1 MSARNTDAPLGGLR
15 ARIPG
20 LASGA
25 AALFAALAA
34 VARPEPEIRPSAWA
48 AKFRYVAAESQSPL
62 PGWWKNETAPYL
74 VEVMDAC
81 EVANGIRR
89 VILTGGN
96 QFGKTDAILNS
107 IFHACD
113 TSPRPFL
120 VLLPSLAEADAWSSL
135 KWDPNILKMMEE
147 TPRLAGVFYRHK
159 SRSNEGSTKEI
170 KRFRGGRVEFAT
182 AAASKGLQLR
192 SVACV
197 VADEVDQFD
206 TNEEGKVGVGGDPIV
221 AAEGRMNAYGDD
233 RKTILASTPGFEGSS
248 RIWAEWLASDMRKW
262 FTPCPHCDDFHVL
275 DFETFGLTEGRPS
288 FSCPSCGGVIEQS
301 HRREM
306 NARGVWLPIFEHAE
320 PAESDTSPEAEAAR
334 AARVRNPAPPKIVP
348 RADIDRWRARDCE
361 GRATGFHLWQAQ
373 SNLSSWAVIWEAW
386 DALQKKTATPG
397 ADIEF
402 SQKILGLPFAR
413 KVDRPDHEKLWEAR
427 GVMYPSVKIGVPEW
441 AGLVTGAIDVQ
452 HNRLEWAVYAWGRGG
467 VGVRIGFGVI
477 PKSPLTWSTWSEDA
491 DRLVRSKF
499 SGPNFRERG
508 TDYWLVDSGGNAT
521 NEVYAFCMGRHRSEA
536 PVLPIKG
543 DGKPDAPAFR
553 KGSMVN
559 VWRDKRVVGKV
570 QLWLVGVHQLKGRI
584 YEGLHLGALSA
595 ETKKFE
601 PRSLHFPRE
610 MSKEEFGQLTA
621 ETLKRPKGGGAGRWE
636 KVSAGGAN
644 EQLDM
649 GVYALAG
656 AINAQMDGMNGD
668 AWTALL
674 SARAPDKVKADL
686 TPIELAALPDDDP
699 VKIAASAPKAEA
711 PAAEGT
717 EADGVTESD
726 LAALEALGR
735 QWGDA

>member
-1 MSARNTDAPLGGLR
+1 MSARNPDSPLGGLR

-20 LASGA
+20 LALGA
-25 AALFAALAA
+25 AAVFAALATA
-34 VARPEPEIRPSAWA
+34 AQAEPDIRPAEWA
-48 AKFRYVAAESQSPL
+48 AKYRYVAAESQSPQ

-81 EVANGIRR
+81 EIGNGIRR
-89 VILTGGN
+89 VVITGGN

-113 TSPRPFL
+113 TSPRPYL
-120 VLLPSLAEADAWSSL
+120 VLLPSLTEADAWSSL
-135 KWDPNILKMMEE
+135 KWDPNITKMLEE
-147 TPRLAGVFYRHK
+147 TPRLARVFYRHK
-159 SRSNEGSTKEI
+159 SRSNEGSTNNI

-206 TNEEGKVGVGGDPIV
+206 TGEEGRVGVGGDPIV
-221 AAEGRMNAYGDD
+221 AAENRMNAFGDD

-248 RIWAEWLASDMRKW
+248 RIWSEWLLSDMRKW

-306 NARGVWLPIFEHAE
+306 NARGLWLPTFEHAE
-320 PAESDTSPEAEAAR
+320 PTEADTSPEAEAAR
-334 AARVRNPAPPKIVP
+334 AARLRNPAPPKIVP
-348 RADIDRWRARDCE
+348 RADIERWRNRDCE
-361 GRATGFHLWQAQ
+361 GRPRGYHLWQAQ
-373 SNLSSWAVIWEAW
+373 SNLSSWAVIWDAW
-386 DALQKKTATPG
+386 DALQKGVATPG

-413 KVDRPDHEKLWEAR
+413 KVDRPNHEKLWEAR

-467 VGVRIGFGVI
+467 VGARIAFGVI
-477 PKSPLTWSTWSEDA
+477 PKNPLTWSTWSEDA
-491 DRLVRSKF
+491 DRLVRMQF
-499 SGPNFRERG
+499 EGPNYRARVA
-508 TDYWLVDSGGNAT
+508 DYWLVDSGGNAT
-521 NEVYAFCMGRHRSEA
+521 NEVYAFCYGRNRSDA
-536 PVLPIKG
+536 PVLAIKG
-543 DGKPDAPAFR
+543 DSHDKGDAPAIR
-553 KGSMVN
+553 RGSMVN
-559 VWRDKRVVGKV
+559 VWRDKRIVAKV
-570 QLWLVGVHQLKGRI
+570 QLWIVGPHGLKSRV
-584 YEGLHLGALSA
+584 YEGLQLGALSA
-595 ETKKFE
+595 ETKRFE
-601 PRSLHFPRE
+601 ARSLHFPRE

-621 ETLKRPKGGGAGRWE
+621 EHLKRPKSGGKGRWE
-636 KVSAGGAN
+636 KVSAGAAN
-644 EQLDM
+644 EQLDLA
-649 GVYALAG
+649 VYCLAG
-656 AINAQMDGMNGD
+656 AINAMMDNMNGD

-674 SARAPDKVKADL
+674 SARAPDKVKATL
-686 TPIELAALPDDDP
+686 TPLELLALPDDDP
-699 VKIAASAPKAEA
+699 VKIAAAAPKAEA
-711 PAAEGT
+711 PKAEGSAPPKPT
-717 EADGVTESD
+717 AADMREVAK
-726 LAALEALGR
+726 L
-735 QWGDA
+735 WGG